1 MNLVQEARMLVQNLD
16 QRMGPSPYD
25 TAWTARVRQ
34 SGNSHPRWPN
44 TVDWLLTNQH
54 ADGSWGGKIHY
65 YHDRII
71 CTVAAAIA
79 LRQNADHYDV
89 ESAIARA
96 EAFVWRNLHLLP
108 RDPFEMV
115 GFELLIPTLLA
126 DARELD
132 LNVPNHTCGYGK
144 IQTAKLRLIPPQ
156 MLYSPRISTIHSL
169 EFLGKTG
176 DRDKMCLSLGGN
188 GSLGNS
194 PATTAYYLALNGGC
208 EDEKALRYLE
218 ETLARSGYFIYLYP
232 FRTFE
237 LTWVLHTL
245 AFSGRPVTEF
255 AGPAVWETLLSE
267 IGPNGIGLDPSFGI
281 ADGDITSV
289 TSRLLIQAGYEID
302 PAILARFEHKETHI
316 FRTYDYER
324 NISVGTNLHALE
336 TLELMPNYPNRYQV
350 IEEVIL
356 KLLDAR
362 VFNIYWIDKW
372 HASPYYATAHVL
384 VGLLRGGS
392 YLLHVCQYTID
403 WILHNQRE
411 DGSWGFYDQST
422 PEETAYAM
430 ITLLYY
436 HQYAPLPADIFH
448 RAADYLMRT
457 YPLVD
462 TEHPEL
468 WIGKCLY
475 IPYDLVSS
483 TILAALILYEDIFGR
498 RP

>member
-1 MNLVQEARMLVQNLD
+1 MNLVKEAQDVVQNLN

-25 TAWTARVRQ
+25 IAWTAKVKRP
-34 SGNSHPRWPN
+34 GNGGPRWPH
-44 TVDWLLTNQH
+44 TVEWLLANQH

-71 CTVAAAIA
+71 CTLAGMTALHKNAKYYEVQDAIT
-79 LRQNADHYDV
+79 
-89 ESAIARA
+89 RA
-96 EAFVWRNLHLLP
+96 ESFVWRNLHLLP

-115 GFELLIPTLLA
+115 GFELLIPTLLGE
-126 DARELD
+126 ARELG

-169 EFLGKTG
+169 EFLGRTG
-176 DRDKMCLSLGGN
+176 DREKMRSSLASN

-194 PATTAYYLALNGGC
+194 PATTAYYLTLNGSS
-208 EDEKALRYLE
+208 DEVALRYLE
-218 ETLARSGYFIYLYP
+218 DVHAHMGHIIYLYP
-232 FRTFE
+232 FRIFE
-237 LTWVLHTL
+237 LTWVLHSL

-255 AGPAVWETLLSE
+255 AGPAVWESLQAE
-267 IGPNGIGLDPSFGI
+267 MGPNGIGLDPSFGI
-281 ADGDITSV
+281 PDGDITSV
-289 TSRLLIQAGYEID
+289 TSRLLIQAGYEVD
-302 PAILARFEHKETHI
+302 PAILYRFQNKESNI

-350 IEEVIL
+350 IEEVIV
-356 KLLDAR
+356 KLLDNR

-392 YLLHVCQYTID
+392 YLHQVCRYTVD

-411 DGSWGFYDQST
+411 DGSWGFYDDGT
-422 PEETAYAM
+422 PEETAYA
-430 ITLLYY
+430 LLALLHY
-436 HQYAPLPADIFH
+436 HRCEPVRVEVLH
-448 RAADYLMRT
+448 RAAAYLLQS
-457 YPLVD
+457 YPTLD
-462 TEHPEL
+462 SDHPEL

-475 IPYDLVSS
+475 IPYDLVRC
-483 TILAALILYEDIFGR
+483 TILAALILYEDMFGR
-498 RP
+498 SP